1 MAIAGVLAV
10 AAGGA
15 VIVGAANGE
24 PSGQSAAVERG
35 LSVKHMSAEGMA
47 VDRNAQAGAANV
59 FEIENNSKA
68 ALAVTVKARPW
79 TQSSSGLVSP
89 NRRRELSSVGLS
101 DAEFTL
107 AKGEMKSVTVT
118 LRDAASVY
126 GALEIIGLPA
136 DVATRKGVV
145 AGYRIVS
152 SLRYNPAA
160 RKYSLKAGAAKMT
173 GSGSTRA
180 LALTIRNTGN
190 TAEPVTG
197 SGAAERAARHAQ
209 RVDQVHAHPAGQE
222 RRAHAGAG
230 QRRCRP
236 APTRRRSRSR
246 RPSRRPRSRRRS
258 GSSAR
263 RGRGYRDATSISM
276 ARVES
281 GAPQSSSEAGAITP

>member
-1 MAIAGVLAV
+1 MAVAGVLAV

-24 PSGQSAAVERG
+24 PSGQSAAVVRG

-59 FEIENNSKA
+59 FEIENNSKT

-101 DAEFTL
+101 DTEFTL
-107 AKGEMKSVTVT
+107 GRGEAKSLTVT

-136 DVATRKGVV
+136 DAASRKGVV

-160 RKYSLKAGAAKMT
+160 RTYSLKAGAAKMT
-173 GSGSTRA
+173 GSGSKRA
-180 LALTIRNTGN
+180 LALTIRNAGN
-190 TAEPVTG
+190 TVEPVKGRVRLSGPLGTRNG
-197 SGAAERAARHAQ
+197 SIKSTRILPGK
-209 RVDQVHAHPAGQE
+209 RVALALAPASGLQ
-222 RRAHAGAG
+222 AG
-230 QRRCRP
+230 
-236 APTRRRSRSR
+236 T
-246 RPSRRPRSRRRS
+246 
-258 GSSAR
+258 
-263 RGRGYRDATSISM
+263 YKATVTLTQGKQKTTITKTV
-276 ARVES
+276 RVKR
-281 GAPQSSSEAGAITP
+281 